1 MRDADEMA
9 RENQALRQRLSH
21 LSEASLRINESLDF
35 DNVLQDVVDSA
46 RVITGARYAGMT
58 TLDGLNRSQDFI
70 TSGMSPEER
79 QWMLDFPEG
88 PLFLEYLLSLAE
100 PLRIGDFQGHIRAL
114 GLPEFQPPVAV
125 TSLLAAAL
133 RSRGEAVGIIYL
145 TKGEGGREFTA
156 EDEETLV
163 MFASQAALVI
173 ANARRHRDEQR
184 ARADLETLV
193 NTTPVGI
200 LVLDAST
207 GGVRSIN
214 REARRIVSGLCE
226 PSGSAEQLWSRRMS
240 RNRRAREL
248 RGSHR
253 ASAPPGTPA
262 IIPSAWAAAAPG
274 LRPRPGGPLP
284 RASNAVL
291 R

>member
-58 TLDGLNRSQDFI
+58 TLDDLKRSQDFI

-163 MFASQAALVI
+163 
-173 ANARRHRDEQR
+173 
-184 ARADLETLV
+184 
-193 NTTPVGI
+193 NTTPVGV

-226 PSGSAEQLWSRRMS
+226 PSGSAELLWSRRMS

-262 IIPSAWAAAAPG
+262 IITSAWAAAAPG